1 VASFDSPRST
11 DHDWGPRLQILLPD
25 SDADCHATA
34 LTAML
39 ASHLPESFRG
49 YPVAFPITR
58 EPGGTARHRVE
69 VTGLGTWLTSQRRAP
84 ARMGRPGHGLDGG
97 NPRERRG
104 VIRIPLACLRSVPFL
119 QGLTERS
126 EGMMATESQA
136 EIAAS
141 VAALQDL
148 GPGYDQ
154 ALAEGLVERIGAEI
168 DKRIAAEMDNRIT
181 AEVDSR
187 LLTQLDRY
195 AGCRH
200 QRRRARRMIRA
211 ERRTIRA
218 ERADRSGRQSLAL
231 ALGSMLV
238 ALAVTAVVL
247 KGSPGV
253 AALML
258 MALIWVIVGIVN
270 VAYAVRKYPQQ

>member
-1 VASFDSPRST
+1 MTT
-11 DHDWGPRLQILLPD
+11 D
-25 SDADCHATA
+25 
-34 LTAML
+34 
-39 ASHLPESFRG
+39 
-49 YPVAFPITR
+49 
-58 EPGGTARHRVE
+58 
-69 VTGLGTWLTSQRRAP
+69 
-84 ARMGRPGHGLDGG
+84 
-97 NPRERRG
+97 
-104 VIRIPLACLRSVPFL
+104 
-119 QGLTERS
+119 
-126 EGMMATESQA
+126 SQA

-141 VAALQDL
+141 VAALRDL

-154 ALAEGLVERIGAEI
+154 ALAEGLVERIGADI
-168 DKRIAAEMDNRIT
+168 DKRIAAAIDNRVA

-200 QRRRARRMIRA
+200 QRRRAKRMIRA

-218 ERADRSGRQSLAL
+218 EQADHSARQSLLL

-238 ALAVTAVVL
+238 ALPVTAIVL

-258 MALIWVIVGIVN
+258 MALIWVIVGVIN
-270 VAYAVRKYPQQ
+270 VAYALRKQPQPRPPQ

>member
-1 VASFDSPRST
+1 MVIDSQ
-11 DHDWGPRLQILLPD
+11 D
-25 SDADCHATA
+25 
-34 LTAML
+34 
-39 ASHLPESFRG
+39 
-49 YPVAFPITR
+49 
-58 EPGGTARHRVE
+58 
-69 VTGLGTWLTSQRRAP
+69 
-84 ARMGRPGHGLDGG
+84 
-97 NPRERRG
+97 
-104 VIRIPLACLRSVPFL
+104 
-119 QGLTERS
+119 
-126 EGMMATESQA
+126 

-148 GPGYDQ
+148 GTGYDQ

-168 DKRIAAEMDNRIT
+168 DKRIAAELETRVT

-187 LLTQLDRY
+187 VLTQLDRY

-218 ERADRSGRQSLAL
+218 ERADHASRQTFAL

-238 ALAVTAVVL
+238 ALAVTAIVF

-253 AALML
+253 AAVML
-258 MALIWVIVGIVN
+258 MALIWVIVGVIN
-270 VAYAVRKYPQQ
+270 VAYAMRKVPQQ

>member
-1 VASFDSPRST
+1 MVTDS
-11 DHDWGPRLQILLPD
+11 Q
-25 SDADCHATA
+25 
-34 LTAML
+34 
-39 ASHLPESFRG
+39 
-49 YPVAFPITR
+49 
-58 EPGGTARHRVE
+58 
-69 VTGLGTWLTSQRRAP
+69 
-84 ARMGRPGHGLDGG
+84 
-97 NPRERRG
+97 N
-104 VIRIPLACLRSVPFL
+104 
-119 QGLTERS
+119 
-126 EGMMATESQA
+126 

-148 GPGYDQ
+148 GTGYDQ

-168 DKRIAAEMDNRIT
+168 DKRIAAELENRVT

-187 LLTQLDRY
+187 VLTQLDRY

-218 ERADRSGRQSLAL
+218 ERADQSGRQTFAL

-238 ALAVTAVVL
+238 ALAVTAIVF

-253 AALML
+253 AAVML
-258 MALIWVIVGIVN
+258 MALIWVIVGIIN
-270 VAYAVRKYPQQ
+270 VAYAMRRYPQP